1 MEYDVNRHRSFAAR
15 LHLCCVFLLL
25 LGGISKASAED
36 SQPVSYFQS
45 EIDRFTRLAASG
57 IPECQIEAAQG
68 LYYLRNHRGEAILLP
83 LIKSDSPVVRLHA
96 VKALGVCG
104 GRDSIPPLV
113 HCLGDSD
120 WEVRVNAR
128 DALER
133 MTGQPPFDDRA
144 AGVAWFEGSTWEEKE
159 GVLLKQLANPDAAPA
174 LAALKAFRF
183 IGSSGSEGAVALR
196 GAQLGRPG
204 VTLALK
210 VLERIGTQK
219 SIPGLVAACPG
230 FPDAAWALTEIGG
243 PEAESA
249 LLAAFPRYRDSRI
262 DYMVNL
268 DRLGSTKCG
277 PHIPLLLRCFGL
289 VIFRSRTDDL
299 QFEPTAFQRVA
310 ANLLL
315 RTGESQRIVELI
327 LAQCE
332 GTRRDEDTPE
342 HLRKILADMKPEL
355 APGFVR
361 NDGLTV
367 TQPLA
372 AMPHIIRDK
381 RFAPRLIKL
390 LDHPAYIVRIYA
402 TESLATLEAQEAV
415 EPIVRVV
422 NTPYPFPDPT
432 SQASGKHFDRSKFVR
447 WRGYV
452 CIALGKLGGEPAR
465 LALEKAATAD
475 KSYRDIRYGS
485 TVGLRFLRSPKSL
498 SVLKQIAENDI
509 IREVRNEA
517 TRAIEDIDIAQRLAA
532 AGKHESK

>member
-1 MEYDVNRHRSFAAR
+1 MIVR
-15 LHLCCVFLLL
+15 LFCVSLLL
-25 LGGISKASAED
+25 LGGITSTRAED
-36 SQPVSYFQS
+36 SQLVSYFQS
-45 EIDRFTRLAASG
+45 EIDRFARLADSG
-57 IPECQIEAAQG
+57 ISECQVEAAQG
-68 LYYLRNHRGEAILLP
+68 LYYLGNHRGEAILLP
-83 LIKSDSPVVRLHA
+83 MIESDSPVVRLQVA
-96 VKALGVCG
+96 KALGVCG
-104 GRDSIPPLV
+104 GRNSIRPLID
-113 HCLGDSD
+113 CLGDSD

-133 MTGQPPFDDRA
+133 MTEQPPFDDRA
-144 AGVAWFEGSTWEEKE
+144 AGVSWLEESTWEEKE
-159 GVLLKQLANPDAAPA
+159 AALLKQLADADATRA
-174 LAALKAFRF
+174 TAALKAFRF
-183 IGSSGSEGAVALR
+183 IGSSASEAAVALR

-210 VLERIGTQK
+210 ALERIGTQK
-219 SIPGLVAACPG
+219 SVPGLAAACPAY
-230 FPDAAWALTEIGG
+230 PDAGWALAEIGG
-243 PEAESA
+243 PEAEPA
-249 LLAAFPRYRDSRI
+249 LLAAMARYKNSRI

-277 PHIPLLLRCFGL
+277 PHVPMLLSCFGL

-310 ANLLL
+310 ASLIL
-315 RTGESQRIVELI
+315 RTGESQRVVDLI

-342 HLRKILADMKPEL
+342 HLRKVLADMQPEL

-372 AMPHIIRDK
+372 AVPHIIRDK
-381 RFAPRLIKL
+381 RFVPRLIKL

-402 TESLATLEAQEAV
+402 AESLATLQAQEAV
-415 EPIVRVV
+415 DSIVRVV

-432 SQASGKHFDRSKFVR
+432 SQVSGKHFDRSKFVR

-452 CIALGKLGGEPAR
+452 CIALGKLGGDRAR
-465 LALEKAATAD
+465 LALEKLATAAG
-475 KSYRDIRYGS
+475 SYRDIRYGS
-485 TVGLRFLRSPKSL
+485 TVGLRFLCSPD
-498 SVLKQIAENDI
+498 SVPALEQIAENDI

-517 TRAIEDIDIAQRLAA
+517 ARAMEYIEIAQRLAA
-532 AGKHESK
+532 ISRNESE